1 MTQII
6 QLGQPPID
14 IMVRRSSRARR
25 MSLRVSGVDGRVSLS
40 LPNHAKQADA
50 IAFLQDK
57 EVWVRRHLDNKPD
70 MVAVR
75 PGCSVPFAGRN
86 HKIAAVQA
94 GRARIEAE
102 QLLVPGDATK
112 VGVKVKTLMMEM
124 ARSRLVGASDH
135 YAARLGKSFGRVT
148 LRDTRSRWGSCTSEG
163 NLMYSWRLIM
173 APPDVLDYV
182 AAHEVSHLVEMN
194 HSPDFWA
201 TVEGLMPN
209 YAEPRAWL
217 RQNGANLHRYQF

>member
-1 MTQII
+1 MTEII

-14 IMVRRSSRARR
+14 ILVKRTSRARR
-25 MSLRVSGVDGRVSLS
+25 MSLRISGVDGRVSLS
-40 LPNHAKQADA
+40 LPNHAKKADA
-50 IAFLQDK
+50 LTFLRDK
-57 EVWVRRHLDNKPD
+57 EAWIRGHLDTKPD
-70 MVAVR
+70 MLAVR
-75 PGCSVPFAGRN
+75 PGVSVPLAGRS
-86 HKIAAVQA
+86 HRIATVQA

-102 QLLVPGDATK
+102 QLLVPGDEAK

-135 YAARLGKSFGRVT
+135 YATRLGKSFGRVT

-173 APPDVLDYV
+173 APPNVLDYV

-201 TVEGLMPN
+201 TVAGLMPN
-209 YAEPRAWL
+209 YAEPRVWL
-217 RQNGANLHRYQF
+217 RQNGATLHRYKF